1 LKKNADF
8 DRNCSSHPMGGESSV
23 SEAFVQTLA
32 DTIGAPVGWFHQ
44 PMTWQTLLKGHS
56 E

>member
-1 LKKNADF
+1 MLILIEIV
-8 DRNCSSHPMGGESSV
+8 HPYPMGGESSV

-32 DTIGAPVGWFHQ
+32 DTIEAPVGWFHQ
-44 PMTWQTLLKGHS
+44 TMTWQTLLKGHS